1 MKRGTNGL
9 KKTIRLGYEIMNVK
23 KRDLVNWSKMPPITI
38 RAAFLGR
45 IARKQEHEKDTK
57 LTMIKL

>member
-1 MKRGTNGL
+1 MLRKG
-9 KKTIRLGYEIMNVK
+9 IA
-23 KRDLVNWSKMPPITI
+23 VNWSKMPPITI